1 MLEGQPMKNLKSLVF
16 GTFLVLFFLGCSK
29 SDSNMGSGN
38 SGGSTGE
45 GGSMAAMT
53 IVGNNLYRIAG
64 GNTIEVYDISG
75 DSTVTFVRNV
85 NPGTGLETLFPY
97 KNYLFVGT
105 NMGMHILD
113 ISNGSNPVY
122 KSTYEH
128 VVSCDP
134 VVVQGNY
141 AYVTLRNGTLCNR
154 GATQLEIID
163 ISNVEAPYLL
173 KTIPMLQPHGLDIDG
188 KNLIVTEGNNGFKWF
203 DASNPI
209 NPQQILFEKNVAG
222 FDIISRGSEF
232 ILIGA
237 DGLFQYEYGNNSLTL
252 LSKIPVAK
260 P

>member
-1 MLEGQPMKNLKSLVF
+1 VVKKDYLLDLVEHTYDLGCISLV
-16 GTFLVLFFLGCSK
+16 K
-29 SDSNMGSGN
+29 
-38 SGGSTGE
+38 
-45 GGSMAAMT
+45 
-53 IVGNNLYRIAG
+53 IVG
-64 GNTIEVYDISG
+64 D
-75 DSTVTFVRNV
+75 DSTTSMS
-85 NPGTGLETLFPY
+85 GLAEDL
-97 KNYLFVGT
+97 
-105 NMGMHILD
+105 
-113 ISNGSNPVY
+113 S
-122 KSTYEH
+122 
-128 VVSCDP
+128 

-163 ISNVEAPYLL
+163 ISNVESPYLL

-252 LSKIPVAK
+252 LSKIPVSK

>member
-1 MLEGQPMKNLKSLVF
+1 MLEGQPMRNLKSFLLGTALV
-16 GTFLVLFFLGCSK
+16 VFFMGCSK
-29 SDSNMGSGN
+29 SDSSSSFDNG
-38 SGGSTGE
+38 GGSTGE

-53 IVGNNLYRIAG
+53 IVGDNLYRIAG

-75 DSTVTFVRNV
+75 DSTVSFVRNV
-85 NPGTGLETLFPY
+85 SPGTGLETLFPY
-97 KNYLFVGT
+97 KNYLFIGT
-105 NMGMHILD
+105 NNGMIIMD
-113 ISNGSNPVY
+113 ITNGSNPVY
-122 KSTYEH
+122 ISTYEH

-141 AYVTLRNGTLCNR
+141 AYVTLRNGTMCNR

-163 ISNVEAPYLL
+163 ISNIESPYLV
-173 KTIPMLQPHGLDIDG
+173 KTIPMMQPHGLDIDG
-188 KNLIVTEGNNGFKWF
+188 KNLIVTEGNNGFKWL
-203 DASNPI
+203 DASNPT

-222 FDIISRGSEF
+222 FDVISRGSEF
-232 ILIGA
+232 ILIGQ

>member
-1 MLEGQPMKNLKSLVF
+1 MRLGRFFVIAAIF
-16 GTFLVLFFLGCSK
+16 GLSSLGCNKADNS
-29 SDSNMGSGN
+29 MGGGD
-38 SGGSTGE
+38 SGGTTGE

-53 IVGNNLYRIAG
+53 IVGDNLYRIAG

-75 DSTVTFVRNV
+75 DSTVSFVRNV
-85 NPGTGLETLFPY
+85 SPGTGLETLFPY
-97 KNYLFVGT
+97 ENYLFIGT
-105 NMGMHILD
+105 NSGMIIMD
-113 ISNGSNPVY
+113 ITNGSNPVY
-122 KSTYEH
+122 VSTYEH

-252 LSKIPVAK
+252 LSKIPVSK